1 MNVPVAVGVPLIVI
15 TLLDQFAVTPDGNP
29 VAVPIPVAFF
39 VVCVI
44 FVNGVFCIKV
54 GLEDAAPAEQANT
67 LGVNLLVLLLEVGGE
82 LPNMFLAITLKIY
95 DTPTFNPLTVIGDFE
110 PFALIIE
117 DTTKPETGSFV
128 FSERVSGMSLLVIVM
143 FSINTLFR
151 E

>member
-1 MNVPVAVGVPLIVI
+1 VPLIVI

-44 FVNGVFCIKV
+44 FVNGVFCIKL

-67 LGVNLLVLLLEVGGE
+67 LGVNLLVLLLEGGGE
-82 LPNMFLAITLKIY
+82 LPIRFLANTLKIY
-95 DTPTFNPLTVIGDFE
+95 DTPSFKPFTVMGDFE
-110 PFALIIE
+110 PLNLIME

-128 FSERVSGMSLLVIVM
+128 SSIIVSGISLLVIVL
-143 FSINTLFR
+143 FSINIFFW

>member
-1 MNVPVAVGVPLIVI
+1 VPLIVI

-44 FVNGVFCIKV
+44 FVNGVFCIKL

-67 LGVNLLVLLLEVGGE
+67 LGVNLLVLLLEGGGE
-82 LPNMFLAITLKIY
+82 LPIRFLANTLKIY
-95 DTPTFNPLTVIGDFE
+95 DTLVFKPFTVMGDFG
-110 PFALIIE
+110 PLVLVME

-128 FSERVSGMSLLVIVM
+128 SSIIVSGISLLVIVL
-143 FSINTLFR
+143 FSINIFFW